1 MTTHQATTTH
11 TGRTSITDYPIGAD
25 ANGHQIVATLTCWHD
40 KDRKALLAQLQRFTI
55 ATDGSRTEVEG
66 HSTRIESKM
75 MAKFSKAAL
84 DGFTDYAKQTVDEL
98 RLSGNED
105 DHYAVAVVAT
115 FAPEAQAA

>member
-1 MTTHQATTTH
+1 MTTLQATTTVNA
-11 TGRTSITDYPIGAD
+11 RNSITDYPIGTD
-25 ANGHQIVATLTCWHD
+25 TDGNQIVATLTCWHD

-55 ATDGSRTEVEG
+55 AANGTRTEVPG

-98 RLSGNED
+98 RFSGNED
-105 DHYAVAVVAT
+105 DSYAVAVAAT
-115 FAPEAQAA
+115 FAPEA